1 MFRLL
6 FRVHPVVR
14 MIAGLFVILVGVIA
28 LVNPAAFSETSGSAL
43 GPAILALVLGTLGII
58 SGIVGYIRRQ
68 QTGA

>member
-6 FRVHPVVR
+6 FRVHPVIR